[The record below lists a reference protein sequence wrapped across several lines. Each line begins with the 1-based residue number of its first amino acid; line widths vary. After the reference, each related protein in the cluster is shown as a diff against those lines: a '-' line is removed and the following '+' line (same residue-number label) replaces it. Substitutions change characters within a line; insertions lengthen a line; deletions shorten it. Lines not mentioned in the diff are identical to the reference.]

1 MPDQYAIIG
10 VAKLHTAG
18 NVAGVISHMMRT
30 RDTPNSNGAGIDVRI
45 PPPSLDQI
53 MERVAEYMPRKNAV
67 IMFDFMTTASP
78 LFYQNASPE
87 TIEAWKRDSLKW
99 VQDTFGA
106 ENVLA
111 AVFHDRDEKTPH
123 GSYLILPAV
132 KDEKGERLNARAYTG
147 GREKLRALWTSYA
160 KAMAKYGLKRGKMY
174 SPAKHTAIKEYYS
187 RVNRAERR
195 AAAAKIRP
203 EQLPAP
209 TLGDRA
215 SPREYAAALINKA
228 VAWYRKENAALRE
241 ELAAEKGQKEQIS
254 RQVISDREL
263 YSFLQENPE
272 TFRALE
278 KELEAERLGRAADK
292 ERYIKLL
299 AAVRTF
305 FRKNI
310 DRRSVYR
317 KPENLGALLDI
328 PELAQD
334 VRISLTPDAKEP
346 EGMEHTL

>member
-45 PPPSLDQI
+45 PPPPLEQI

-67 IMFDFMTTASP
+67 IMFDFMTTCSP
-78 LFYQNASPE
+78 SWFEGKSPAE
-87 TIEAWKRDSLKW
+87 IEAWKRDSLEW
-99 VQDTFGA
+99 VKSVFGPEA
-106 ENVLA
+106 VLA

-123 GSYLILPAV
+123 GSYLILPVV
-132 KDEKGERLNARAYTG
+132 KNEKGERLNARAYTG
-147 GREKLRALWTSYA
+147 GRERLRALWTSYA

-187 RVNRAERR
+187 HVNNAERR

-241 ELAAEKGQKEQIS
+241 ELEAEKGRKEKIS
-254 RQVISDREL
+254 RRVISDREL

-272 TFRALE
+272 AFRALE
-278 KELEAERLGRAADK
+278 KELEAERRGRAADK
-292 ERYIKLL
+292 ENYKKLL
-299 AAVRTF
+299 AAVRAF

-317 KPENLGALLDI
+317 KPENLGALLDF
-328 PELAQD
+328 PELADD
-334 VRISLTPDAKEP
+334 VRISLVPDVKEP
-346 EGMEHTL
+346 EGMELIL